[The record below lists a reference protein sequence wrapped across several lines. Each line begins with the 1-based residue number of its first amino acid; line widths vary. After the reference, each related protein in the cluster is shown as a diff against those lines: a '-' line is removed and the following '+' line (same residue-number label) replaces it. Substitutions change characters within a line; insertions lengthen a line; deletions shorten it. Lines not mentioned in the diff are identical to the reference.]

1 MASLFSEPAL
11 ISDNPLD
18 IAEQVAMRRE
28 WAFDRPLEDE
38 LVAEIAGA
46 WCNFRLWF
54 TWQPDLGGMM
64 FSCSYDMKIPRH
76 ALQNVHA
83 LLAKVNERMWIGHF
97 DICSEDNS
105 IIFRHGLLLKH
116 GNTASYDM
124 MEELMDIAIEEC
136 DRFYPAFQSVIWG
149 GQQPEQAISFA
160 LFDTVGE
167 A

>member
-1 MASLFSEPAL
+1 MGSLFLESIHA
-11 ISDNPLD
+11 SDNPLD
-18 IAEQVAMRRE
+18 IAEHVVTQRR

-38 LVAEIAGA
+38 LVAEIAGT

-54 TWQPDLGGMM
+54 TWQADLGGMM
-64 FSCSYDMKIPRH
+64 FSCSYDIKIPKH
-76 ALQNVHA
+76 ATAQVHA

-97 DICSEDNS
+97 DMCSEDNS

-116 GNTASYDM
+116 GNQATPDM
-124 MEELMDIAIEEC
+124 LEELMDIAIEEC

-149 GQQPEQAISFA
+149 GQEPERAIQFA